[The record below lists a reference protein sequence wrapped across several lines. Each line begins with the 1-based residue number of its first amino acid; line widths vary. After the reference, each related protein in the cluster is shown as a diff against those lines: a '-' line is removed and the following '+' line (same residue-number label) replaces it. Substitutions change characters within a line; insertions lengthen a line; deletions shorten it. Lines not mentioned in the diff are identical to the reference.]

1 MSNNSPVKTAAL
13 AAYEKQEQQQQE
25 TRRRQQEA
33 MMQNAV
39 NVAASLFGGRWEASA
54 SVDDEDVCFLRESAG
69 EEAVILYVRFAERGF
84 VFYPTLICDTCG
96 ELYEFYREVTDLPS
110 LGWALSHSSPCPSCQ
125 QEKAGGIEADVRLLH
140 EVAHQVARE
149 MSGND
154 KRAAQALAAA
164 ADGLAAYFDL
174 DIAGGG

>member
-39 NVAASLFGGRWEASA
+39 NVAASLFGGRWEASVG
-54 SVDDEDVCFLRESAG
+54 VDEEEQFFLCESEG

-84 VFYPTLICDTCG
+84 VFYPTLICETCG
-96 ELYEFYREVTDLPS
+96 ELYEFYSEVTDLPS